1 MAKGN
6 GSAGRKAAPKSNGS
20 SGGSG
25 TLRSLRH
32 AAAATST
39 AAAGGKPAK
48 KVRSTASLTV
58 AEKIA
63 KRGAKPLVK
72 GNNFRFVAPS
82 DRLAKMKVDLEG
94 VRDRREM
101 LEGEDDAE
109 ADDMHT
115 LFGHALQQSQLINL
129 SLPFIRFSKRVEPY
143 SRSLPL
149 VLHYRRELVEVICQT
164 LSGPSNEV
172 ELCGET
178 ILEYVCISF
187 RSFHKYEADFL
198 STSLQPAPSSHHR
211 HFSPLARVAP
221 SSPDDLDPPHHPVSL
236 ERRQPAHPPT
246 SL

>member
-20 SGGSG
+20 SGGNG

-32 AAAATST
+32 AAASNST

-149 VLHYRRELVEVICQT
+149 VLHYRQELIEVICQT

-178 ILEYVCISF
+178 ILEYVCVSF
-187 RSFHKYEADFL
+187 RCFHKCGAD
-198 STSLQPAPSSHHR
+198 P
-211 HFSPLARVAP
+211 
-221 SSPDDLDPPHHPVSL
+221 
-236 ERRQPAHPPT
+236 
-246 SL
+246 